1 MAGLKRASRGIGV
14 GLSAIAV
21 LCLSLVATGL
31 PVAMSARAE
40 APPPVILKTLSGP
53 SHAESTYLS
62 LTREKMRRQLAAN
75 DLDRAAQTLQ
85 WIRNIDPNDA
95 VTNVLAI
102 ELQLRRG
109 NVAAAAMR
117 LIDILGGA
125 PATDAGRAEARRILA
140 LLEAEGTGAAV
151 MVTRAMLDAATLPEA
166 PGPLLVTAVDDGFAY
181 EVGDLPGGGDE
192 ISAQI
197 LAFATTTPLDQMRA
211 TATTTIGAA
220 ARNGT
225 ESLQLASAVA
235 PVPSVPARGQSRELI
250 DLVFVDPT
258 NLQLNFALFQEQL
271 ASGDLDGAMV
281 TLERVLIVDPE
292 SKLAKVLLADVN
304 LQKGNLPMARNILST
319 LLAEEDTPIDMA
331 RRAEVLLAE
340 VESQL
345 DPMKMQARLA
355 MEMGQTENAF
365 GRSKSD
371 EILFLNLPITN
382 TTPDKSDP
390 YLSYQASVKV
400 LRELDRQTPTLLE
413 AGVSVTGRDTRH
425 RSLSDI
431 RTVSAN
437 LAVSELSRTSL
448 SGGLFASTSRV
459 NNRSFNSNM
468 GVFVAVS
475 RPMAPGWNLT
485 QSLSASRTRYGSYPG
500 VADNRDR
507 TDRSG
512 AAKLD
517 LSREFERAVVSLAL
531 SVGRAK
537 ARNRI
542 HSLRFQKMDMA
553 VAGMLGDLSV
563 TGSLSRQWTRKD
575 AADTLVSPLRP
586 KLRQDVR
593 SLKLRYPPQ
602 ETVGGLP
609 VSPYL
614 RVMSRSTKSNIVNH
628 RREGAEAAIGI
639 ESVF

>member
-1 MAGLKRASRGIGV
+1 M
-14 GLSAIAV
+14 
-21 LCLSLVATGL
+21 
-31 PVAMSARAE
+31 
-40 APPPVILKTLSGP
+40 
-53 SHAESTYLS
+53 
-62 LTREKMRRQLAAN
+62 
-75 DLDRAAQTLQ
+75 
-85 WIRNIDPNDA
+85 
-95 VTNVLAI
+95 
-102 ELQLRRG
+102 
-109 NVAAAAMR
+109 
-117 LIDILGGA
+117 
-125 PATDAGRAEARRILA
+125 
-140 LLEAEGTGAAV
+140 
-151 MVTRAMLDAATLPEA
+151 
-166 PGPLLVTAVDDGFAY
+166 
-181 EVGDLPGGGDE
+181 
-192 ISAQI
+192 
-197 LAFATTTPLDQMRA
+197 
-211 TATTTIGAA
+211 
-220 ARNGT
+220 
-225 ESLQLASAVA
+225 
-235 PVPSVPARGQSRELI
+235 
-250 DLVFVDPT
+250 
-258 NLQLNFALFQEQL
+258 
-271 ASGDLDGAMV
+271 
-281 TLERVLIVDPE
+281 
-292 SKLAKVLLADVN
+292 
-304 LQKGNLPMARNILST
+304 
-319 LLAEEDTPIDMA
+319 
-331 RRAEVLLAE
+331 
-340 VESQL
+340 
-345 DPMKMQARLA
+345 
-355 MEMGQTENAF
+355 
-365 GRSKSD
+365 
-371 EILFLNLPITN
+371 
-382 TTPDKSDP
+382 
-390 YLSYQASVKV
+390 KV

-459 NNRSFNSNM
+459 NNRSFSSNM

>member
-1 MAGLKRASRGIGV
+1 MGRGIGAV
-14 GLSAIAV
+14 LPAIAV
-21 LCLSLVATGL
+21 LCPVLVATSL
-31 PVAMSARAE
+31 PLAMRAGAE
-40 APPPVILKTLSGP
+40 TPPPVILTSLSGS
-53 SHAESTYLS
+53 SHAQSTYLS
-62 LTREKMRRQLAAN
+62 LTQEKMRRQLAAN
-75 DLDRAAQTLQ
+75 DLDPAALTLQ
-85 WIRNIDPNDA
+85 WIRNIDPDDA

-117 LIDILGGA
+117 LIEVLGGA
-125 PATDAGRAEARRILA
+125 SATDAARAEARRILA

-166 PGPLLVTAVDDGFAY
+166 PGPVRLAAVDDGFAY
-181 EVGDLPGGGDE
+181 EVGDLPGGGDQ

-197 LAFATTTPLDQMRA
+197 LAFATTTPLDDMRA
-211 TATTTIGAA
+211 TARGATPPVQLAA
-220 ARNGT
+220 AT
-225 ESLQLASAVA
+225 A
-235 PVPSVPARGQSRELI
+235 PVPPVPAAGQGRDLI
-250 DLVFVDPT
+250 DLVFADPT

-271 ASGDLDGAMV
+271 AAGDLDGAVV
-281 TLERVLIVDPE
+281 TLERVLIVDPD

-304 LQKGNLPMARNILST
+304 LQKGNLPLARNILST

-331 RRAEVLLAE
+331 RRAEILLAE

-345 DPMKMQARLA
+345 DPVKVQTRMAL
-355 MEMGQTENAF
+355 EIGQTENAF

-382 TTPDKSDP
+382 TTPEKSDP

-437 LAVSELSRTSL
+437 LSVSELSRTSL
-448 SGGLFASTSRV
+448 SGGLFASSSRV
-459 NNRSFNSNM
+459 NHRSFSSNM
-468 GVFVAVS
+468 GLFVAVS
-475 RPMAPGWNLT
+475 RPMARGWNMT

-500 VADNRDR
+500 IANNRDR

-542 HSLRFQKMDMA
+542 HSLKFQKIDMA

-593 SLKLRYPPQ
+593 ALKLRYPPQ
-602 ETVGGLP
+602 NTVGGFP
-609 VSPYL
+609 ISPYL
-614 RVMSRSTKSNIVNH
+614 RVMSRSTKSNIANH

-639 ESVF
+639 ETVF